1 MSESVA
7 MGYVAYPAPEPTCCP
22 DAYLCDGEIECARH
36 GGFDVCCSHPEK
48 HVPQDR
54 EAWHRMMDLWEQGLL
69 NKHIQ
74 RHKIFQAYGL
84 QDSPMAA
91 RDLSALI

>member
-1 MSESVA
+1 MPESVS

-22 DAYLCDGEIECARH
+22 DAYLCDGEIECSRH
-36 GGFDVCCSHPEK
+36 GGFDVCCDQTER

-54 EAWHRMMDLWEQGLL
+54 DAWHRLMDGWEQQLL

-74 RHKIFQAYGL
+74 RFKILQAYALDG
-84 QDSPMAA
+84 SPFA
-91 RDLSALI
+91 DLLSTHI